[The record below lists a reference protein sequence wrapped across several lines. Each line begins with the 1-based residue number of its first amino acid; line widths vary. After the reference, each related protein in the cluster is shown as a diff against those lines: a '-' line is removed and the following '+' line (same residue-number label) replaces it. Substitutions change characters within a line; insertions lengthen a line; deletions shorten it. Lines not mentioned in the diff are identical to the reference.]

1 MPLTINLDEAT
12 FVKLLK
18 ANAERFG
25 DTKAAVRTKSH
36 GIWQATSWQQY
47 YEQVKHFSLGIAALG
62 LGKGDVAAVIGNN
75 RATSMY
81 AVVGVQAAGA
91 AAICLHQDATS
102 AEVAELLNRFSVKY
116 VIAEDQEQVDKIL
129 DVRAE
134 LPALAGI
141 IYCNPRGMRRY
152 REEILHPF
160 AELLE
165 TGSTADREHPGAFE
179 QRIATG
185 SGDDLAM
192 ICTTSGTTGPPRGA
206 MLTYR
211 NMCSMAQSLN
221 QVDARRPTDEF
232 VSYLPLAWFGEQLT
246 ALASALIVGFTV
258 NFPEK
263 PETALADLR
272 EIGPQIIL
280 FPPRVWA
287 ELAASVQVRIME
299 TTPFKRFMYRTFMPL
314 GEKVAE
320 LRLAGKPVPL
330 AAGIL
335 RRMAHVCL
343 FRALRDRL
351 GLSRVRSAMTGGSAL
366 GQDVFAFFHAIG
378 VNLKQVYGLT
388 EAAGIA
394 CIHRDGDIRGATVG
408 LPLPGTDVAI
418 APDGEILLKGSGI
431 CSGYYNDSEATA
443 AALKDGWLHTGDVG
457 YLDQNGHLVVID
469 RLRDVIPLA
478 DGSVLAP
485 QSVEGRLKFS
495 PYIKEAVVFGS
506 GNPFLTALVCMDGR
520 VVGKWAGD
528 NKIAFTTYSDL
539 AAKPEV
545 ADFIAGELA
554 KGNQELPEASRI
566 KRFALLYK
574 DLDADED
581 ELTRTGKV
589 RRAVVSERY
598 REIVDALYTDVE
610 QLPIDVTIDLQDGK
624 SARIVS
630 TVHFRNLG

>member
-1 MPLTINLDEAT
+1 MPLTVNLDEAT

-62 LGKGDVAAVIGNN
+62 LGKGDIAAVIGNN
-75 RATSMY
+75 RATSLY
-81 AVVGVQAAGA
+81 AVIGVQAAGGA
-91 AAICLHQDATS
+91 ALCLHQDATA
-102 AEVAELLNRFSVKY
+102 AEVSELLKRFGVRY
-116 VIAEDQEQVDKIL
+116 VVAEDQEQVDKLLEIRG
-129 DVRAE
+129 D
-134 LPALAGI
+134 LPELAGI
-141 IYCNPRGMRRY
+141 VYCDPRGMRRY
-152 REEILHPF
+152 REDILHPF
-160 AELLE
+160 AELLKA
-165 TGSTADREHPGAFE
+165 GSAADQERPGAFE
-179 QRIATG
+179 QSIATG

-192 ICTTSGTTGPPRGA
+192 ICTTSGTTGSPRGA
-206 MLTYR
+206 MLTFR
-211 NMCSMAQSLN
+211 NMLGMAQSLD
-221 QVDARRPTDEF
+221 QVDPKRPTDEF

-246 ALASALIVGFTV
+246 ALASALTVGFTV

-272 EIGPQIIL
+272 EIGPHIVF

-287 ELAASVQVRIME
+287 EIASSVQVRIMD
-299 TTPFKRFMYRTFMPL
+299 TTPFKRFMCRTFMPM
-314 GEKVAE
+314 GEKVAG

-330 AAGIL
+330 AASL
-335 RRMAHVCL
+335 MRRMAHVCL

-366 GQDVFAFFHAIG
+366 GEDVFAFFHAVG

-388 EAAGIA
+388 EVAGIA

-408 LPLPGTDVAI
+408 LPLPGTEISI
-418 APDGEILLKGSGI
+418 APDGEILLKSGGVS
-431 CSGYYNDSEATA
+431 SGYYNDSEATST
-443 AALKDGWLHTGDVG
+443 ALKDGWLHTGDAG

-469 RLRDVIPLA
+469 RLRDLLPLA
-478 DGSVLAP
+478 DGSSLAP
-485 QSVEGRLKFS
+485 QSVEGKLKFS
-495 PYIKEAVVFGS
+495 PYIREAMVIGS
-506 GNPFLTALVCMDGR
+506 GNPFLAALVCMDGR

-554 KGNQELPEASRI
+554 KANRELPEASRI

-589 RRAVVSERY
+589 RRAVVAERY
-598 REIVDALYTDVE
+598 REIVEALYSDVQ
-610 QLPIDVTIDLQDGK
+610 QLPVDVTIDLQDGK

-630 TVHFRNLG
+630 TVHFRNLT